1 MPEKDGLDPLVR
13 MKKMNAM
20 FGGKAKLAEVRKKLG
35 QDYELIGPKK
45 TIREPISDE
54 EAKKK
59 MEEELGVIKEE
70 EKKEPWQEINEIKK
84 ELKKQLTEKEE
95 KKEELEEEV
104 KPEELEDKGIE
115 FDLRKELESKKAPAE
130 EEKELRGKFAF
141 KKEFAPKEKEKPL
154 TSQQQMIKPFE
165 MEAKQKKPEPWIELE
180 KEKKPLIEEKPKK
193 AFALEKFEVREEP
206 KKEEQKRPFAK
217 PSPDWLKEIDKK
229 FSETEEPKELVFN
242 SIITEKA
249 ESTGPPKK
257 EKIETEGIRI
267 EPIKTKKQ
275 TEEENMLKGF
285 VFGEEGQIQPGA
297 ESSKEELLE
306 KLKEGIE
313 TKKPEEK
320 MPVDNI
326 IKLTKIIP
334 KNVEEEFREKE
345 PEEKEGSDSLGK
357 QLGSI
362 TSFFSSN
369 ITKSM
374 GGKPISGEE
383 LEGLTNEE
391 KKEIKKL
398 VSTLGPATKK
408 YTKEEIYESMIL
420 ENKSKKVAEK
430 VISILYQ
437 E

>member
-1 MPEKDGLDPLVR
+1 MPGKDDLDPLVR

-35 QDYELIGPKK
+35 QDYELIGPKR
-45 TIREPISDE
+45 TIKEPISDE

-59 MEEELGVIKEE
+59 MEEEIGVIREE
-70 EKKEPWQEINEIKK
+70 ERKEPWQEIEEIKK
-84 ELKKQLTEKEE
+84 ELKRQLAEREE
-95 KKEELEEEV
+95 KKEELEEER
-104 KPEELEDKGIE
+104 KPLELEDKGIE
-115 FDLRKELESKKAPAE
+115 FDLRKELENKKIPAE
-130 EEKELRGKFAF
+130 KEKEAERKFAF

-154 TSQQQMIKPFE
+154 TAQEQIIKPFE
-165 MEAKQKKPEPWIELE
+165 MEAKQKKPEPWTELG
-180 KEKKPLIEEKPKK
+180 KEKKPLIEEEPK
-193 AFALEKFEVREEP
+193 AEFQLEKFEAKEEP
-206 KKEEQKRPFAK
+206 KKEEKEKKPFAK
-217 PSPDWLKEIDKK
+217 PSPEWLKEIDKK
-229 FSETEEPKELVFN
+229 FSETQQPKELVFN
-242 SIITEKA
+242 SILTEKA
-249 ESTGPPKK
+249 ASPAPQKK

-267 EPIKTKKQ
+267 EPIKTRKQ

-285 VFGEEGQIQPGA
+285 VLGGGEEQQIQLDA
-297 ESSKEELLE
+297 KLSKEELLE

-320 MPVDNI
+320 KPVDNI

-334 KNVEEEFREKE
+334 KNVDKEFIEK
-345 PEEKEGSDSLGK
+345 EEKEDDSLGK

-374 GGKPISGEE
+374 GGKPINQGDVA
-383 LEGLTNEE
+383 GLSNEE
-391 KKEIKKL
+391 KKEVKKL
-398 VSTLGPATKK
+398 VSILGPATKK
-408 YTKEEIYESMIL
+408 YTKEEIYESIIL
-420 ENKSKKVAEK
+420 ENHPKKVAEK